1 MAKNKTTETTKSV
14 TAFVNAIS
22 DTTKRKD
29 SFEIIDM
36 MTEQTGFEAKLWGPS
51 IIGFGTYHYVYESGR
66 EGDMPIVAFSP
77 RSTAIVFYLSSNF
90 EKREELLAKLGKHK
104 TGKGCI
110 YVKKLE
116 DIDMSVLKKMVHHS
130 VKRTIS
136 HKPKK

>member
-29 SFEIIDM
+29 SFEIIDL

-51 IIGFGTYHYVYESGR
+51 IIGFGTYHYVYDSGR

-116 DIDMSVLKKMVHHS
+116 DIDMSVLRKMVHLS

-136 HKPKK
+136 HKAKK